1 MIQNNESKN
10 ENQPLETN
18 LDDSLEVQ
26 QASETSAQ
34 TQNGHY
40 INFSNGLDPPKTEDN
55 HKVRIVLLLLFFK
68 LIFNV
73 LNEYD
78 T

>member
-55 HKVRIVLLLLFFK
+55 HKVRIVLFDSIFK